1 MRHTIAG
8 VLFLVLG
15 IYFLIQDM
23 MPGPMGFGAAM
34 DMPTMT
40 HGNTLL
46 GIGEMTWMWFVMATV
61 HFFIKDCNCKE
72 CK

>member
-1 MRHTIAG
+1 
-8 VLFLVLG
+8 
-15 IYFLIQDM
+15 M
-23 MPGPMGFGAAM
+23 MPLSMGFGAAM

-72 CK
+72 YK

>member
-1 MRHTIAG
+1 MS
-8 VLFLVLG
+8 
-15 IYFLIQDM
+15 
-23 MPGPMGFGAAM
+23 
-34 DMPTMT
+34 

-61 HFFIKDCNCKE
+61 YFFIKDCNCKE